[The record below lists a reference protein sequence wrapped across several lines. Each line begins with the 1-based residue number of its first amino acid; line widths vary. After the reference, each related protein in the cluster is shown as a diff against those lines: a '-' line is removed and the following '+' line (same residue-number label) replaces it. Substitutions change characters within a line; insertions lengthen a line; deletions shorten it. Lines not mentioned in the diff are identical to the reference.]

1 MKKTH
6 LPELTMESPAYLSST
21 HLSSTYGGELY
32 ESDFCTDRGRK
43 ASGQSVIASRIINAW
58 RFDQQCIRNSEIR
71 ALIKREEI

>member
-6 LPELTMESPAYLSST
+6 LLPELTMGKPAY
-21 HLSSTYGGELY
+21 LSSTYGGEIY

-43 ASGQSVIASRIINAW
+43 ASGQSVIASRIINAR

-71 ALIKREEI
+71 ALRKGEEI

>member
-6 LPELTMESPAYLSST
+6 LPELTMETPAY
-21 HLSSTYGGELY
+21 LSSTYGGEIY

-43 ASGQSVIASRIINAW
+43 ASGQSMIASRIVNAW

-71 ALIKREEI
+71 ALIKREEM

>member
-6 LPELTMESPAYLSST
+6 LLPELTMEKPA
-21 HLSSTYGGELY
+21 HLSSTYGGEIY

-43 ASGQSVIASRIINAW
+43 ASGQSMIASRIINAW

-71 ALIKREEI
+71 ALIKREEM